1 MCKLSIITIVF
12 NNKDGLEKTFNSI
25 FCQTYDDFEYIVIDG
40 GSTDGSVEL
49 ANSLV
54 DSIDYYV
61 SEKDNGIYDA
71 MNKGLSVA
79 RGEWVSFMNSGDAF
93 ADCNVLSKIFS
104 DDFNADF
111 IYSDVFFLRGGLFV
125 CSKQSRRI
133 VHQSLLYKRSMH
145 DIYGNY
151 IVYPGFTCAD
161 YFFFQCASNARW
173 VKTSTVIA
181 VYDDSGVST
190 SLNHF
195 KQRIAIDIALG
206 SVGRLSGAFILL
218 IHPVYNFLKNKIRS
232 LYGFCLRRDI

>member
-1 MCKLSIITIVF
+1 MCKLSIITVVY
-12 NNKDGLEKTFNSI
+12 NNKLGLNKTLKSVY
-25 FCQTYDDFEYIVIDG
+25 CQTYDDFEYIVIDG

-49 ANSLV
+49 ANSFV

-79 RGEWVSFMNSGDAF
+79 RGEWVSFMNSGDVF
-93 ADCNVLSKIFS
+93 ADCDVLSKVFS
-104 DDFNADF
+104 DNLDADF
-111 IYSDVFFLRGGLFV
+111 VYSDVFFLRGGLFV
-125 CSKQSRRI
+125 CSKLKRRI

-145 DIYGNY
+145 TVYGNY

-161 YFFFQCASNARW
+161 YFFFQCASKARW
-173 VKTSTVIA
+173 VKTNTVIA

-190 SLNHF
+190 SLAHF

-206 SVGRLSGAFILL
+206 SVNRLPGAFILL
-218 IHPVYNFLKNKIRS
+218 IHPIYNYLKNKFKA
-232 LYGFCLRRDI
+232 LYGFCLHRDI